1 MRAEVIVNLPGL
13 ATVALAIEGL
23 VALIHWW

>member
-1 MRAEVIVNLPGL
+1 MLDNVIVNLPGL

>member
-1 MRAEVIVNLPGL
+1 VTVNLPGL
-13 ATVALAIEGL
+13 ATVALAVEGL

>member
-1 MRAEVIVNLPGL
+1 VTVNLPGL

-23 VALIHWW
+23 VALVHWW

>member
-1 MRAEVIVNLPGL
+1 MPSSVVVNLPGL